1 MICILCIMLGGLGFL
16 ASMLGIAG
24 LFFQEQITDFQKTM
38 GDASQQEMQAKMA
51 AAQSSFFIPNLILM
65 ICNLLIAPALLI
77 GSIGILIKKVWG
89 QKILSRALIAAAIFI
104 LLRTILTSIFQVQFF
119 GIMKETMMEQI
130 PANSGAVEAGTMETV
145 MMASLYFGVA
155 FAIVW
160 ALGLAAFYFWSSR
173 YLKKDSTQ
181 MYLSTFSPQQ

>member
-1 MICILCIMLGGLGFL
+1 MLGSLGFL
-16 ASMLGIAG
+16 GAVVGIGG
-24 LFFQEQITDFQKTM
+24 LLYQEQISEFQKTM
-38 GDASQQEMQAKMA
+38 GDASQQEMQAKMT
-51 AAQSSFFIPNLILM
+51 AAQNTFFIPNLLLT
-65 ICNLLIAPALLI
+65 ICNLFIAPALLI
-77 GSIGILIKKVWG
+77 GGIGILMKKVWG

-119 GIMKETMMEQI
+119 GIMKETMMKQI
-130 PANSGAVEAGTMETV
+130 PADANAAGTMETV

-160 ALGLAAFYFWSSR
+160 ALGLAGFYFWSSR

-181 MYLSTFSPQQ
+181 QYLSTFTAQQ